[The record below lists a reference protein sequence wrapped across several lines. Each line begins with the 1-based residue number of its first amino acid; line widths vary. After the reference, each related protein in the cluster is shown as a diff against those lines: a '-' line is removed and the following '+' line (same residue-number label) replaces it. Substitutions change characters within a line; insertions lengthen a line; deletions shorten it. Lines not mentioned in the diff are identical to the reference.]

1 MEPNSPK
8 KIQFDVP
15 PFQSQLDPQAAEHIR
30 RRRPTPAT
38 LVIYHES
45 SSGAGKIALQ
55 GKLYPSQS
63 VCIAELQMVVEQQFQ
78 KPEHHESG
86 LFESTDQLRPIIA
99 QYYGNT
105 GQWAN
110 HIKCDEPNGN
120 EKYASHLLLANGGLP
135 VADSN
140 CTGET
145 SSSQQENLTS
155 PTSISR

>member
-45 SSGAGKIALQ
+45 SSGAEADEMRTTSSSMSDLKEIDVSPAQ
-55 GKLYPSQS
+55 RKQSTFIPPS
-63 VCIAELQMVVEQQFQ
+63 M
-78 KPEHHESG
+78 K
-86 LFESTDQLRPIIA
+86 
-99 QYYGNT
+99 
-105 GQWAN
+105 
-110 HIKCDEPNGN
+110 
-120 EKYASHLLLANGGLP
+120 
-135 VADSN
+135 
-140 CTGET
+140 ET